1 MNRTV
6 AIVNSQEIS
15 IALKADGVVHARTQ
29 LDFGRLL
36 DAQFLPCLLEFLSE
50 HQLTLRDIEGWNV
63 GLGPG
68 SFAGIRFALALVKGI
83 ASVTGAKTRGIPDS
97 YAIVS
102 AYLKK
107 AKITGRVTVITDARC
122 NCAFVTSYDIS
133 EDGRVAAVEEP
144 VLLEQNVT
152 WPEWTNAA
160 HYLTATPDVLAN
172 IPEAIAQ
179 KTITVP
185 PAQAPDILDADDAL
199 FSWLDTPDIEP
210 LYVRPPA

>member
-15 IALKADGVVHARTQ
+15 IALKADGVVYARTQ

-36 DAQFLPCLLEFLSE
+36 DAQFLPCLLDFLGE
-50 HQLTLRDIEGWNV
+50 QQLTLRDIEGWNV

-68 SFAGIRFALALVKGI
+68 SFAGIRFGLALVKGI

-97 YAIVS
+97 YAMVS
-102 AYLKK
+102 AFLRK
-107 AKITGRVTVITDARC
+107 ANISGRIAVITDARC
-122 NCAFVTSYDIS
+122 SCAFVTAYDVS
-133 EDGRVAAVEEP
+133 ESGRIAAVEQP
-144 VLLEQNVT
+144 VLLEQNQA
-152 WPEWTNAA
+152 WPEWSNAD

-172 IPEAIAQ
+172 IPEAISQ
-179 KTITVP
+179 KTIAVP

-199 FSWLDTPDIEP
+199 FPWLSTPDIEP

>member
-6 AIVNSQEIS
+6 AIVNSQDIS
-15 IALKADGVVHARTQ
+15 IALKANGVVRSRTQ

-36 DAQFLPCLLEFLSE
+36 DAQFLPCLLEFLGE
-50 HQLTLRDIEGWNV
+50 QKLTLRDIEGWNV

-68 SFAGIRFALALVKGI
+68 SFAGIRFGLALVKGI

-97 YAIVS
+97 YAIAS
-102 AYLKK
+102 AFQHK
-107 AKITGRVTVITDARC
+107 ADISGRVLVITDARC
-122 NCAFVTSYDIS
+122 SCAFVTAYDILP
-133 EDGRVAAVEEP
+133 DGCIATVEHP
-144 VLLEQNVT
+144 VLLEQNET
-152 WPEWTNAA
+152 WPDWTDAA

-172 IPEAIAQ
+172 IPEVIAQ

-185 PAQAPDILDADDAL
+185 PAQAPDILDADDTL
-199 FSWLDTPDIEP
+199 FPWMSTPDIEP